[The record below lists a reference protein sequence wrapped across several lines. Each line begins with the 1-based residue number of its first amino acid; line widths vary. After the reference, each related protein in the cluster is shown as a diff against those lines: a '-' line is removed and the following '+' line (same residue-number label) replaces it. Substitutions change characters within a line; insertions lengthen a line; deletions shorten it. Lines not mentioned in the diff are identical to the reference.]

1 MTVDRALTVLRAHAL
16 HIIACVLLG
25 TLIGLGAYFL
35 LPRTY
40 ESQAL
45 LWVASTEEEPVPGA
59 MPEDRMATYLEYARS
74 ARVSEDAA
82 EALADSGAAADPAE
96 DVVIANPEGSAILTV
111 TGSAADP
118 EAARAL
124 TDAVAEAAADRLT
137 ADDPSDLGTAVE
149 IAQQATLPQA
159 PVAPFLLTAVLA
171 GALGGAVL
179 GVLLALVLGSRRP
192 RLYTADSVG
201 ERLGARV
208 VGSLGGV
215 PNRRAR
221 RDHGRSGISDDPVS
235 AFTDLGLA
243 DPAARGEIVAVVGAD
258 VGADP
263 RQAAWTLGRAAGDL
277 GIGVRVLDVGDL
289 VPASAGGQRPAAL
302 TADAAGSALESVRR
316 TGDLALLVVDDLGG
330 SRNAP
335 ALLAAA
341 DSAVCV
347 YGAEPLASAV
357 DAARER
363 MRAASTPVRGAVQS
377 SGSARSTS

>member
-1 MTVDRALTVLRAHAL
+1 MTVDRALTVLSAHAL

-149 IAQQATLPQA
+149 IAQQATCL
-159 PVAPFLLTAVLA
+159 
-171 GALGGAVL
+171 
-179 GVLLALVLGSRRP
+179 
-192 RLYTADSVG
+192 LYTSP
-201 ERLGARV
+201 
-208 VGSLGGV
+208 S
-215 PNRRAR
+215 P
-221 RDHGRSGISDDPVS
+221 RD
-235 AFTDLGLA
+235 
-243 DPAARGEIVAVVGAD
+243 RG
-258 VGADP
+258 
-263 RQAAWTLGRAAGDL
+263 
-277 GIGVRVLDVGDL
+277 
-289 VPASAGGQRPAAL
+289 
-302 TADAAGSALESVRR
+302 
-316 TGDLALLVVDDLGG
+316 
-330 SRNAP
+330 
-335 ALLAAA
+335 
-341 DSAVCV
+341 
-347 YGAEPLASAV
+347 
-357 DAARER
+357 
-363 MRAASTPVRGAVQS
+363 
-377 SGSARSTS
+377 